1 MAAKRTTNPGH
12 GSSVVAES
20 NPASNPAHG
29 SRPRPPSLC
38 APLVTEIE
46 AALTAGLSAQ
56 RIYQDLIRDH
66 GFRGGCSSVKQFV
79 RRLTSTLELR
89 GTPRNK
95 IQMFSRYQLKKTK
108 DGGFAVKAGVV
119 SQTSVYGRASNT
131 YSLPGATRYDIG
143 LDYRNDR
150 WSFAAGLVNL
160 TDVIFPTFAVGQGSN
175 TIDDPRN
182 FYFSVGRKF

>member
-1 MAAKRTTNPGH
+1 
-12 GSSVVAES
+12 
-20 NPASNPAHG
+20 
-29 SRPRPPSLC
+29 
-38 APLVTEIE
+38 
-46 AALTAGLSAQ
+46 
-56 RIYQDLIRDH
+56 
-66 GFRGGCSSVKQFV
+66 
-79 RRLTSTLELR
+79 
-89 GTPRNK
+89 
-95 IQMFSRYQLKKTK
+95 MFSRYQFKKTK

-119 SQTSVYGRASNT
+119 SQTSVYGRASNI